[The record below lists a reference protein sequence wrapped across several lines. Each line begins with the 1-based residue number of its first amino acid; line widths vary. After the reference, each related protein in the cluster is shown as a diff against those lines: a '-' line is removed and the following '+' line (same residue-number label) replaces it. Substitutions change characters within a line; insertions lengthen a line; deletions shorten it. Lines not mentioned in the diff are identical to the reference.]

1 MVTNQ
6 EYGAKGQHAS
16 LLNCSTWNR
25 SDMLGGRQIPEQELG
40 DLVRRLR
47 ESKKLTQEGLA
58 SLAGIHRN
66 SLRAIE
72 KGRSEPEAET
82 LRRIEAA
89 LEVEST
95 VLSRRPLPFFWE
107 LETTE
112 AAVLQGR
119 EVNRVADPDHPE
131 EGGQSP
137 AEQLLEF
144 LSQRLGHRRVAGEL
158 TDKDLI
164 AAAYTLARKH
174 GFTPDDYRIL
184 DRWRDQIIQAE
195 KG

>member
-1 MVTNQ
+1 M
-6 EYGAKGQHAS
+6 
-16 LLNCSTWNR
+16 STLF
-25 SDMLGGRQIPEQELG
+25 DALPQLPEQVLVQGFLDATADLSQHEVEERVPGVTQSDVSRWKRG
-40 DLVRRLR
+40 DWVRLTAA
-47 ESKKLTQEGLA
+47 KK
-58 SLAGIHRN
+58 
-66 SLRAIE
+66 RAIKE
-72 KGRSEPEAET
+72 FLDRGTAGGQVSPAGT
-82 LRRIEAA
+82 
-89 LEVEST
+89 
-95 VLSRRPLPFFWE
+95 
-107 LETTE
+107 
-112 AAVLQGR
+112 G
-119 EVNRVADPDHPE
+119 DHPE
-131 EGGQSP
+131 EEAGGQSP